1 MRTASIET
9 KKKPATLGF
18 GTQTHTQI
26 TRTHTR
32 THTHTDTHSLSNQP
46 TRRELEKEIGDGGDE
61 LPCHSTLP
69 ATPIGTLQLSL
80 SAGARKEDGWC
91 GGQSEQAR
99 RRHSNQPTAPPVHL
113 GHAAVPHT
121 NREQTTKHTTT
132 KHNQQSNKRPKR
144 PPDPGLVR

>member
-46 TRRELEKEIGDGGDE
+46 TRRELEKEIGDGGAE

-91 GGQSEQAR
+91 GGVCVLAG
-99 RRHSNQPTAPPVHL
+99 RRHSSESVAALVDL
-113 GHAAVPHT
+113 GFAAVA
-121 NREQTTKHTTT
+121 R
-132 KHNQQSNKRPKR
+132 SDRV
-144 PPDPGLVR
+144 LAA